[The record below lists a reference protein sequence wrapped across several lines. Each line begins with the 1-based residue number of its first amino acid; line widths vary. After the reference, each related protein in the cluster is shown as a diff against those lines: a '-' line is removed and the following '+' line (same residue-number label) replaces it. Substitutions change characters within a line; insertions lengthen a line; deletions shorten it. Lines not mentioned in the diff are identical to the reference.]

1 MLSAQTQAA
10 LGGYGQYA
18 YSPAANQLQS
28 QLQAVADRNRDRQQ
42 LGLPSRPVSS
52 SPGSMSDNF
61 LLVAILGMLG

>member
-42 LGLPSRPVSS
+42 LGLPMRNAGVPH
-52 SPGSMSDNF
+52 GENF
-61 LLVAILGMLG
+61 LLVALLGMLG